1 MPGTMMTMRTTQKR
15 TAREAFD
22 QEIHSDDT
30 FALSEEEDEVNR
42 YSRSRSPD
50 DAERMSSPKVAMD
63 MHLMFGATPKKPT
76 PVDYSKNDDDFNAE
90 KRVTIWNWRE
100 QRKLSGNSAP
110 FKKNLQE
117 YLRKHPDWEEYIG
130 QDKDENGKKNFVAKK
145 RRKEVEGPKGL
156 KTDNTRKTMPGLRN
170 TVGPADQALFMNGPD
185 GARRRMVDTP
195 SRQRSPAETEAAW
208 RHAKQEAAKRKEQE
222 EKEACRWR
230 EFSAIQHIID
240 HYNQG
245 PAKSPFVGDNA
256 MMNA

>member
-1 MPGTMMTMRTTQKR
+1 MPGTMMTMRATHKR
-15 TAREAFD
+15 AAREAFD
-22 QEIHSDDT
+22 RDELYSDDT
-30 FALSEEEDEVNR
+30 FALSDENISEDEACR
-42 YSRSRSPD
+42 YQARSRSPD
-50 DAERMSSPKVAMD
+50 EAERMSSPKSAMD
-63 MHLMFGATPKKPT
+63 MHMVFNSPKKPA
-76 PVDYSKNDDDFNAE
+76 PVDYSNDEFAE

-117 YLRKHPDWEEYIG
+117 YLRKHPDWEEYVG
-130 QDKDENGKKNFVAKK
+130 QDKDENGKKNFVPKK
-145 RRKEVEGPKGL
+145 RRKDVKLNDTPKADVVR
-156 KTDNTRKTMPGLRN
+156 TNLR
-170 TVGPADQALFMNGPD
+170 GASIPMPADMSGLINTD
-185 GARRRMVDTP
+185 ARRRVADAPT
-195 SRQRSPAETEAAW
+195 RHRVQAEAEAAW
-208 RHAKQEAAKRKEQE
+208 RHAKQEAAKQKEQE

>member
-1 MPGTMMTMRTTQKR
+1 MTMRATHKR
-15 TAREAFD
+15 TAREAFVYAD
-22 QEIHSDDT
+22 LDSDDT
-30 FALSEEEDEVNR
+30 YAMSEDISEDESMS
-42 YSRSRSPD
+42 YQD
-50 DAERMSSPKVAMD
+50 QAERISSPKSTME
-63 MHLMFGATPKKPT
+63 MPMMLNSHTKKSHHT
-76 PVDYSKNDDDFNAE
+76 DFSHDEMAE

-130 QDKDENGKKNFVAKK
+130 QDKDENGKKNFAPKK
-145 RRKEVEGPKGL
+145 RRKDNKPGDAATKIECGNRKIGL
-156 KTDNTRKTMPGLRN
+156 TIRTTDSNLMPTTMEA
-170 TVGPADQALFMNGPD
+170 V
-185 GARRRMVDTP
+185 ARRRVTEA
-195 SRQRSPAETEAAW
+195 STRQRVQAEAEAAW
-208 RHAKQEAAKRKEQE
+208 RHAKQEAAKQKEQE

-245 PAKSPFVGDNA
+245 PAKSPFCGDNA

>member
-1 MPGTMMTMRTTQKR
+1 MTMRTSHKR
-15 TAREAFD
+15 AARDAFD
-22 QEIHSDDT
+22 REDDIYSRFSDDI
-30 FALSEEEDEVNR
+30 SEDESYGSSQV
-42 YSRSRSPD
+42 D
-50 DAERMSSPKVAMD
+50 RMSSPKSALEMPTI
-63 MHLMFGATPKKPT
+63 LTSTKSKP
-76 PVDYSKNDDDFNAE
+76 PVHIEDDEDAE

-130 QDKDENGKKNFVAKK
+130 QDKDENGKKNFAPKK
-145 RRKEVEGPKGL
+145 RRKDNKPGDAATKIECGNRKIGL
-156 KTDNTRKTMPGLRN
+156 TIRTTDSNLMPTTMEA
-170 TVGPADQALFMNGPD
+170 V
-185 GARRRMVDTP
+185 ARRRVTEA
-195 SRQRSPAETEAAW
+195 STRQRVQAEAEAAW
-208 RHAKQEAAKRKEQE
+208 RHAKQETAKQKEQE

-245 PAKSPFVGDNA
+245 PAKSPFCGDNA